1 MKGRAWAEISVSNLI
16 HNYKLIK
23 SFVKN
28 TTKVCCSVKANGY
41 GHGAVRVAKEY
52 EKLGVDYFAV
62 ATLQEAIELRNEN
75 IKTPILILGYTPVCY
90 AEKLVDNNITQTV
103 YSYEY
108 ALELNNVLKQKG
120 LKLKAHLKLDTGMG
134 RLGFKCLGNNDNELD
149 KALEICGLK
158 AFDFE
163 GVFSHFSV
171 ADENVTQVEF
181 TKSQFD
187 NFLKG
192 VKYLNDRGVNFKIR
206 HVSNSGAIFNY
217 PEYQLD
223 MVRAGI
229 SLYGLSPSA
238 TMVGANNLK
247 QVMALKTAVANV
259 KEVSINQSVG
269 YGRAFIA
276 DKPTK
281 IATLSIGY
289 ADGVWRRNA
298 NLPLEVVING
308 NTARSVGRICMDQ
321 LMVDVT
327 GLNVNIGDE
336 VIVFGNGGVSTQDFA
351 KKNETITY
359 EIVCAVGKRV
369 ERIYVD

>member
-41 GHGAVRVAKEY
+41 GHGAVRVAKEC

-90 AEKLVDNNITQTV
+90 AEKLVKYLLTQSV
-103 YSYEY
+103 YSHEY
-108 ALELNNVLKQKG
+108 ALELNNALKQKG

-134 RLGFKCLGNNDNELD
+134 RLGFKCLGNGDNELD

-158 AFDFE
+158 TFDFE

-171 ADENVTQVEF
+171 ADENFTQAEF

-238 TMVGANNLK
+238 TTIGANKLK

-259 KEVSINQSVG
+259 KEVSINQSIG

-308 NTARSVGRICMDQ
+308 NTAHSVGRICMDQ

-336 VIVFGNGGVSTQDFA
+336 VIIFGNGGVSIKDFA